1 LLYDRSEAGEMA
13 DNHRVI
19 IIGGGF
25 GGLRAAQAFK
35 GAPVDVTLIDKR
47 NFHLFQP
54 LLYQV
59 ATGSLSP
66 GEIAAPLRSVLSRQ
80 ENTRVLLGDVVDVDP
95 ASKTVRL
102 ADGAQ
107 LEYDSLIVATGS
119 QTSYYGHDEW
129 REWAPSLKSVE
140 EATGVRHRIF
150 YAFEVAERASDPARR
165 RAWLTFVIVGAGP
178 TGVEMAGAI
187 AQIARE
193 TLKHDFRSIRPEE
206 AQIILMD
213 GAPRVLPPFPEK
225 LSRKATQSLARL
237 GVEVR
242 TGVMVKAVDKEGVTY
257 QGPDGLVRLDARTV
271 IWGGGVAVTP
281 LARTLATRTQAE
293 TDKGGRIKVGPDLT
307 IAGHPDIYVVGDMA
321 LAIDATSGKPL
332 PGLVQ
337 VAMQEGTHAA
347 KDIVR
352 KVRGKPPLPPF
363 EYFDKGTMAVIGR
376 WRAVA
381 NVFGVPVWGLPAWIV
396 WAFIHLVYLAQF
408 EMRALVFV
416 QWLIQDLTFGRGAR
430 LITGVTP
437 SDFFQ
442 GDGGASGTPVPPDD
456 GPKPGAVA
464 AAAAAPHAKGR
475 TTTRVSSPPS
485 GTLTVL
491 GLIAVGAL
499 PVLAFTAWLLSVAG
513 VTVPLPGG
521 GNIPSI
527 LAPASG
533 QAKSLF
539 DLGLFVFA
547 VTGTIFVVVFALLT
561 TAITRFR
568 ETATNADREPPQV
581 YGSTQ
586 IELAWTIIPCL
597 IVLVLFLATAR
608 VIHAVQDAPKPP
620 GALDVT
626 AVGHQFWWEF
636 RYPGLGIVT
645 ANELHIPVSD
655 PGRPRPTYL
664 KLLSADTDH
673 SFWIPELG
681 GKTDLIPNRVNQ
693 MWFDPHRTGV
703 FLGQCAQYCGTQHGK
718 MLLRVVVDSDQDFET
733 WVRAQKQPAA
743 RDEQVAAGRR
753 VFETTA
759 CLNCHAVAGTP
770 ANGRFGPDLTHL
782 MSRST
787 IASGAGENTR
797 ENLRRW
803 IEDPDSIKPG
813 SLMPAM
819 KVADADLDAL
829 VAYMQ
834 SLR

>member
-1 LLYDRSEAGEMA
+1 MSHTH
-13 DNHRVI
+13 NVI

-25 GGLRAAQAFK
+25 GGLRAAQALAR
-35 GAPVDVTLIDKR
+35 APVDVTLIDKR

-66 GEIAAPLRSVLSRQ
+66 GEIATPLRSVLSRQ
-80 ENTRVLLGDVVDVDP
+80 ENARVLLGNVVDIDP
-95 ASKTVRL
+95 AVKAVRL
-102 ADGAQ
+102 ADGTR
-107 LEYDSLIVATGS
+107 LPYDSLIVATGAQS
-119 QTSYYGHDEW
+119 SYYGHDAW

-140 EATGVRHRIF
+140 EALSVRHKIY
-150 YAFEVAERASDPARR
+150 YAFEVAERLSDPAQR
-165 RAWLTFVIVGAGP
+165 RAWLTFAIVGGGA
-178 TGVEMAGAI
+178 TGVEVAGAI
-187 AQIARE
+187 AEIARH

-307 IAGHPDIYVVGDMA
+307 IAKFPDIYVVGDCA
-321 LAIDATSGKPL
+321 LSIDARSGKPL
-332 PGLVQ
+332 GGVAQ
-337 VAMQEGTHAA
+337 VAMQQGTYAA
-347 KDIVR
+347 HDIVR
-352 KVRGKPPLPPF
+352 KLRGKPALPAF
-363 EYFDKGTMAVIGR
+363 KYFDKGNLAVIGR
-376 WRAVA
+376 WAAVA
-381 NVFGVPVWGLPAWIV
+381 NAFGIQLWGLPAWIV
-396 WAFIHLVYLAQF
+396 WAFIHLLYLVQF
-408 EMRALVFV
+408 QSRVLVFV
-416 QWLIQDLTFGRGAR
+416 QWAIQDLTFARGAR
-430 LITGVTP
+430 LITGKTP
-437 SDFFQ
+437 SDFFL
-442 GDGGASGTPVPPDD
+442 GDGGASGN
-456 GPKPGAVA
+456 A
-464 AAAAAPHAKGR
+464 AAIAEEARRGAAASAALHPEGR
-475 TTTRVSSPPS
+475 KTAMRDTSRPS

-491 GLIAVGAL
+491 GLVAIGAV
-499 PVLAFTAWLLSVAG
+499 PVLAFVGWLLTVAG
-513 VTVPLPGG
+513 TTVPLPGG
-521 GNIPSI
+521 GSIPSI

-533 QAKSLF
+533 HAKTLF
-539 DLGLFVFA
+539 DLGMFVLA
-547 VTGTIFVVVFALLT
+547 VTGAIFALVFALLV

-568 ETATNADREPPQV
+568 RTRANADREPPQV

-620 GALDVT
+620 GALDVI

-636 RYPGLGIVT
+636 RYPALGIVT

-655 PGRPRPTYL
+655 PSRPRPTFL

-673 SFWIPELG
+673 SFWVPELG
-681 GKTDLIPNRVNQ
+681 GKTDLIPSRANQ
-693 MWFDPHRTGV
+693 MWMDPHRTGV

-718 MLLRVVVDSDQDFET
+718 MLLRVVVDSPEDFESWT
-733 WVRAQKQPAA
+733 RAQQAPAA
-743 RDEQVAAGRR
+743 RDEQVASGRR

-787 IASGAGENTR
+787 IASGAAKNTG

-803 IEDPDSIKPG
+803 IEEPDSIKPG

-819 KVADADLDAL
+819 KLADADLDAL

>member
-1 LLYDRSEAGEMA
+1 MA
-13 DNHRVI
+13 NNHRVI
-19 IIGGGF
+19 IVGGGF

-47 NFHLFQP
+47 NFNLFQP

-66 GEIAAPLRSVLSRQ
+66 GEIAVPLRSALRRQ
-80 ENTRVLLGDVVDVDP
+80 ENTRVLLGDVVDIDP

-107 LEYDSLIVATGS
+107 LEYDSLIVAAGS
-119 QTSYYGHDEW
+119 QTSYFGHDGW

-140 EATGVRHRIF
+140 EATGVRHKIF
-150 YAFEVAERASDPARR
+150 YAFEVAERISDPARR

-193 TLKHDFRSIRPEE
+193 TLKRDFRSIHPEE

-225 LSRKATQSLARL
+225 LSRKATQSLTRL

-242 TGVMVKAVDKEGVTY
+242 TGVMVKDIDKEGLTY
-257 QGPDGLVRLDARTV
+257 QGPEGLVRLDARTV

-281 LARTLATRTQAE
+281 LARTLAKATQAE

-307 IAGHPDIYVVGDMA
+307 IAGHPDIYVAGDMA
-321 LAIDATSGKPL
+321 LSIDPRSGKPL

-352 KVRGKPPLPPF
+352 KVRGKPPLTPF
-363 EYFDKGTMAVIGR
+363 KYFDKGTMSVIGR

-381 NVFGVPVWGLPAWIV
+381 NVFGVPVWGFPAWFI
-396 WAFIHLVYLAQF
+396 WAFIHLVYLTQF

-416 QWLIQDLTFGRGAR
+416 QWLIQDLTFRRGAR
-430 LITGVTP
+430 LITGGTP

-442 GDGGASGTPVPPDD
+442 GDGGASGPPASPD
-456 GPKPGAVA
+456 GGPRPGAAAGALPAEGRDTHTRGASPPKPPG
-464 AAAAAPHAKGR
+464 PL
-475 TTTRVSSPPS
+475 
-485 GTLTVL
+485 TLL
-491 GLIAVGAL
+491 GLIAIGAVPL
-499 PVLAFTAWLLSVAG
+499 IAFTAWLLSVVG
-513 VTVPLPGG
+513 TTVPLPGG
-521 GNIPSI
+521 GSIPNIF
-527 LAPASG
+527 APASG
-533 QAKSLF
+533 HAQTLF
-539 DLGLFVFA
+539 DLAMFVLA
-547 VTGTIFVVVFALLT
+547 VTGVIFVIVFGLLATAL
-561 TAITRFR
+561 TRFR
-568 ETATNADREPPQV
+568 RTAANADREPPQV

-608 VIHAVQDAPKPP
+608 VIHAVQDAPKPKT
-620 GALDVT
+620 ALDVT
-626 AVGHQFWWEF
+626 AIGHQFWWEF

-655 PGRPRPTYL
+655 PARPRPTFL

-681 GKTDLIPNRVNQ
+681 GKTDLIPNHVNRTW
-693 MWFDPHRTGV
+693 MDPHRTGL

-718 MLLRVVVDSDQDFET
+718 MLLRVVVDSDQDFEA
-733 WVRAQKQPAA
+733 WVRAQQQPAA
-743 RDEQVAAGRR
+743 QDDQVAAGRR

-770 ANGRFGPDLTHL
+770 ASGRFGPDLTHL

-787 IASGAGENTR
+787 IASGAAENTR
-797 ENLRRW
+797 ANLRRW

-819 KVADADLDAL
+819 KVVDADLDAL

>member
-1 LLYDRSEAGEMA
+1 MSDRP
-13 DNHRVI
+13 RVI
-19 IIGGGF
+19 IVGGGF
-25 GGLRAAQAFK
+25 GGLCAARALK
-35 GAPVDVTLIDKR
+35 RAPVDVTLIDKR

-66 GEIAAPLRSVLSRQ
+66 GKIAAPLRSALGHQ
-80 ENTRVLLGDVVDVDP
+80 ENTRVLLGDVVDIDP

-102 ADGAQ
+102 ADGAV
-107 LEYDSLIVATGS
+107 LEYDSLIVASGS

-140 EATGVRHRIF
+140 EATGVRHKIF
-150 YAFEVAERASDPARR
+150 YAFEVAERISDPAQR

-187 AQIARE
+187 AEIAHH
-193 TLKHDFRSIRPEE
+193 TLKHDFRSIDPAE

-213 GAPRVLPPFPEK
+213 GAPRVLPPFPER
-225 LSRKATQSLARL
+225 LSRKASQALARL
-237 GVEVR
+237 GVQVR
-242 TGVMVKAVDKEGVTY
+242 TGVMVKQIDKEGVTY
-257 QGPDGLVRLDARTV
+257 QRPDGLVRLDARTV
-271 IWGGGVAVTP
+271 IWGGGVKVGP
-281 LARTLATRTQAE
+281 FGQTLAKRTQAE

-321 LAIDATSGKPL
+321 LSIDPASGKPL
-332 PGLVQ
+332 GGVAQ
-337 VAMQEGTHAA
+337 VAMQQGTYAGKSIA
-347 KDIVR
+347 R
-352 KVRGKPPLPPF
+352 KVRRQPPRPPF
-363 EYFDKGTMAVIGR
+363 KYFDKGTMAVIGR

-381 NVFGVPVWGLPAWIV
+381 NVFGVPVWGLPAWIT
-396 WAFIHLVYLAQF
+396 WAFIHVMYLVEA
-408 EMRALVFV
+408 RSRVLVFV
-416 QWLIQDLTFGRGAR
+416 QWAIQDLTFARGAR
-430 LITGVTP
+430 LITGSTP
-437 SDFFQ
+437 SDFHF
-442 GDGGASGTPVPPDD
+442 DEDVGAATAPANGNPPAARVAPAARHVE
-456 GPKPGAVA
+456 GRGPSPPKPPGPLTLLGLMAIGAV
-464 AAAAAPHAKGR
+464 P
-475 TTTRVSSPPS
+475 
-485 GTLTVL
+485 
-491 GLIAVGAL
+491 LI
-499 PVLAFTAWLLSVAG
+499 AFTAWLLSAAG
-513 VTVPLPGG
+513 TTVPLPGG
-521 GNIPSI
+521 GSIPSI
-527 LAPASG
+527 VAPASG
-533 QAKSLF
+533 HAKTLF
-539 DLGLFVFA
+539 DLAMFVLA
-547 VTGTIFVVVFALLT
+547 VTGVIFVIVFALLA

-568 ETATNADREPPQV
+568 GTAATADREPPQV

-608 VIHAVQDAPKPP
+608 VIHAVQDAPRPKA
-620 GALDVT
+620 ALDVT
-626 AVGHQFWWEF
+626 AIGHQFWWEF

-655 PGRPRPTYL
+655 PTRPRPTFL

-693 MWFDPHRTGV
+693 TWLDPHRTGV

-718 MLLRVVVDSDQDFET
+718 MLLRVVVDNDQDFEA
-733 WVRAQKQPAA
+733 WVRAQQQPAA

-782 MSRST
+782 MTRST
-787 IASGAGENTR
+787 IASGAAENTG
-797 ENLRRW
+797 ESLRRW
-803 IEDPDSIKPG
+803 IVDPDSIKPG

-819 KVADADLDAL
+819 KVADTDLDAL

>member
-1 LLYDRSEAGEMA
+1 MSHTH
-13 DNHRVI
+13 NVI

-25 GGLRAAQAFK
+25 GGLRAAQALER
-35 GAPVDVTLIDKR
+35 APVDVTLIDKR

-66 GEIAAPLRSVLSRQ
+66 GQIAAPLRSVLSRQ
-80 ENTRVLLGDVVDVDP
+80 ENARVLLGEVVDIEP
-95 ASKTVRL
+95 AFKAVRL
-102 ADGAQ
+102 ADGAH
-107 LEYDSLIVATGS
+107 LPYDSLIVATGAQS
-119 QTSYYGHDEW
+119 SYYGHDAW

-140 EATGVRHRIF
+140 EALGVRHKIY
-150 YAFEVAERASDPARR
+150 YAFEVAERLSDPAQR
-165 RAWLTFVIVGAGP
+165 RAWLTFAIVGAGA
-178 TGVEMAGAI
+178 TGVEVAGAI
-187 AQIARE
+187 AEIARH

-213 GAPRVLPPFPEK
+213 GAPRVLPPFSEK
-225 LSRKATQSLARL
+225 LSHKTARSLAGL
-237 GVEVR
+237 GVQIR
-242 TGVMVKAVDKEGVTY
+242 TGVIVKNVD
-257 QGPDGLVRLDARTV
+257 QDGLTFEGPAGVVRLDARTV
-271 IWGGGVAVTP
+271 IWAGGVSATP
-281 LARTLATRTQAE
+281 LARTLVERTQAQ
-293 TDKGGRIKVGPDLT
+293 TDKSGRIQVGPDLT
-307 IAGHPDIYVVGDMA
+307 IAGHPDIYVVGDSA
-321 LAIDATSGKPL
+321 LSIDARTGKPL
-332 PGLVQ
+332 GGVAQ
-337 VAMQEGTHAA
+337 VAMQQGTYAA
-347 KDIVR
+347 HDIVR
-352 KVRGKPPLPPF
+352 KLLGKPALPPF
-363 EYFDKGTMAVIGR
+363 KYFDKGNLAVIGR
-376 WRAVA
+376 WDAVA
-381 NVFGVPVWGLPAWIV
+381 DTFGVQLWGLPAWIV
-396 WAFIHLVYLAQF
+396 WAFIHLLYLVQF
-408 EMRALVFV
+408 QSRVLVFV
-416 QWLIQDLTFGRGAR
+416 QWAIQDLTFARGAR
-430 LITGVTP
+430 LIAGKTP
-437 SDFFQ
+437 SDFFL
-442 GDGGASGTPVPPDD
+442 GDGGASGTAAAIAAGPPR
-456 GPKPGAVA
+456 VA
-464 AAAAAPHAKGR
+464 AAAAPAPAALHAEKR
-475 TTTRVSSPPS
+475 KATMRDTSPRS

-491 GLIAVGAL
+491 GLAAIGAV
-499 PVLAFTAWLLSVAG
+499 PVLAFVVWLTTVAG
-513 VTVPLPGG
+513 TTVPLPGG

-533 QAKSLF
+533 HAKTLF
-539 DLGLFVFA
+539 DLGMFVLA
-547 VTGTIFVVVFALLT
+547 VTGAIFAVVFALLV

-568 ETATNADREPPQV
+568 RTRANADREPPQV

-608 VIHAVQDAPKPP
+608 VIHAIQDAPRPT
-620 GALDVT
+620 GALDVI

-636 RYPGLGIVT
+636 RYPALGIVT

-655 PGRPRPTYL
+655 PSRPRPTFIR
-664 KLLSADTDH
+664 LLSADTDH

-681 GKTDLIPNRVNQ
+681 GKTDLIPNRTNQ
-693 MWFDPHRTGV
+693 MWMDPQRTGV

-718 MLLRVVVDSDQDFET
+718 MLLRVVVDSPEAFEAWT
-733 WVRAQKQPAA
+733 RAQQQPAA
-743 RDEQVAAGRR
+743 RDEQVVAGRR

-787 IASGAGENTR
+787 IASGAAENTR

-819 KVADADLDAL
+819 KVFDPDLDAL